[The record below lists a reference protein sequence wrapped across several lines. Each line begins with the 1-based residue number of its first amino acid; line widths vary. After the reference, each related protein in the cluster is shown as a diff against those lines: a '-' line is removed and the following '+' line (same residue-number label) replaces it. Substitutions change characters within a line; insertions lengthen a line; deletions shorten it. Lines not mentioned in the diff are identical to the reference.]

1 MEKIIIIS
9 LTITFIFGIVKF
21 AEMKLVNTKIKPLKH
36 FIRDTAMVFVSSI
49 IGCFIYFHYDGS
61 ISELFNLVTN
71 KSTINNLTSPQIFT
85 DAPGF

>member
-9 LTITFIFGIVKF
+9 LTITFIFAIIKF
-21 AEMKLVNTKIKPLKH
+21 VEMKFIDSNIKPMKH
-36 FIRDTAMVFVSSI
+36 FIRDTSIIFVSSV

-71 KSTINNLTSPQIFT
+71 KSTVNNLTSLQIFT
-85 DAPGF
+85 DEPGF